1 MINVGRLIILTFMK
15 CNFGR
20 FCAVCGIVT
29 LVEVTHVGDCGRSF
43 RMRMVTFDVIA
54 MSYELSNVLYLFLG
68 LTTQLRYSFT
78 LNLVFNE
85 LRKLFLPLNLT
96 ILAFV

>member
-1 MINVGRLIILTFMK
+1 MQFRKVLCRLWRR
-15 CNFGR
+15 GG
-20 FCAVCGIVT
+20 VVT

-54 MSYELSNVLYLFLG
+54 MSYELSFFFYHFLG
-68 LTTQLRYSFT
+68 LTTHLRYSFT
-78 LNLVFNE
+78 LNLLFNE
-85 LRKLFLPLNLT
+85 LRKLFLPFNLT